1 MLLVGLQA
9 PCFRTPVRYLSP
21 IDRYRQRAL
30 CALRRFVLSASR
42 FAAATVLR
50 FLRVL
55 LVLVGGASRT
65 STPEGVAKFGRISI
79 GIPAPAAAKD
89 RAAEKEE
96 KKWDRIIGLCAYLV
110 VEKVMRLKLRRTAI
124 TSDLQYSATSAI
136 FPSFT

>member
-1 MLLVGLQA
+1 MLSLLCYG
-9 PCFRTPVRYLSP
+9 YL
-21 IDRYRQRAL
+21 QRAR
-30 CALRRFVLSASR
+30 CALRRFALSAAR

-55 LVLVGGASRT
+55 LVLVCGASRM
-65 STPEGVAKFGRISI
+65 STPEGIEKFWRGNSM
-79 GIPAPAAAKD
+79 IPAPASAKD

-96 KKWDRIIGLCAYLV
+96 KKGDRIIGLCAYLV